1 MRNAF
6 IWHNKKGDGM
16 RKITIIL
23 FFMFFIQNIEYS
35 QSIIFN
41 KDSLYIDD
49 EGFYDDPRDSLF
61 IKNSGI
67 NELVIDSIYSNKI
80 YSYPV
85 KVYTKDTSYLFYI
98 IFDQHPSPLAIS
110 PQDSIKLIFYMPD
123 LCPICDGSL
132 STYFVDTLYFRS
144 NALNTSTYLIY
155 VSGKGFASDV
165 NDENN
170 LPKEYLLSQNYPNP
184 FNPVTSIQYA
194 VSQAGS
200 SQASI
205 GSQQFVTL
213 KIYDVLGKEIA
224 TLVNEEKPAGEYEVK
239 FDGITLPS
247 GVYFYQLKAGSY
259 FETKKMILLR

>member
-1 MRNAF
+1 
-6 IWHNKKGDGM
+6 M

-23 FFMFFIQNIEYS
+23 FFMFFIQNIVYS

-67 NELVIDSIYSNKI
+67 NELVIDSIYTNKI

-85 KVYTKDTSYLFYI
+85 KVCTKDTSYLFYI

-110 PQDSIKLIFYMPD
+110 PQDSIKLIFYTPD
-123 LCPICDGSL
+123 LCPICDGSS
-132 STYFVDTLYFRS
+132 STNFEDTLYFRS

-155 VSGKGFASDV
+155 ISGKGFASDV

-170 LPKEYLLSQNYPNP
+170 LQKEYSLSQNYPNP
-184 FNPVTSIQYA
+184 FNPSTIIKYSLPFNSNVK
-194 VSQAGS
+194 
-200 SQASI
+200 
-205 GSQQFVTL
+205 L
-213 KIYDVLGKEIA
+213 KIYNSLGEEII
-224 TLVNEEKPAGEYEVK
+224 TLVNETKSAGYFEAVWNAAN
-239 FDGITLPS
+239 ISS
-247 GVYFYQLKAGSY
+247 GVYFYSIEAKSLDGENNFRAV
-259 FETKKMILLR
+259 KKMLMVK